1 MRKQSRNRNLPELQ
15 KKLMN
20 TRRRKL
26 IYIENQQEK
35 IIINDELEKLI
46 RRVVEV
52 GLRSENVEQEV
63 EMSIVM
69 VDAEQMKEL
78 NSEYRGIERPTDVL
92 SFAQEDGDIEFPE
105 IEEISFRLLGDIV
118 IALDIALEQSE
129 TYQHSFER
137 EVAFLTAHGLLHL
150 LGYDHGDEE
159 GDKDLELMLKRQESI
174 LTALE
179 LQR

>member
-1 MRKQSRNRNLPELQ
+1 
-15 KKLMN
+15 
-20 TRRRKL
+20 L

-35 IIINDELEKLI
+35 VILNDELEKLI

-52 GLRSENVEQEV
+52 GLQTENVEQEV

-78 NSEYRGIERPTDVL
+78 NSEYRGIDRPTDVL

-105 IEEISFRLLGDIV
+105 IEEISFRLLGDVV
-118 IALDIALEQSE
+118 IALDIALEQAK

-159 GDKDLELMLKRQESI
+159 GDKDLELMLQRQESI
-174 LTALE
+174 LTTLG